1 MYSQEQVAS
10 IHRESDGVLRDLRAL
25 SFRGMDAAQNQANP
39 HARTYL
45 TQGVGRRV
53 QVLQHAMRDVFRLFP
68 PEQTAPLTRENIT
81 AVQINLHAFVIN
93 LAGVFDNWAWAY
105 LYRHNLLQQVGGS
118 LNVGMFKRPTQE
130 VLPAVLRDYLQR
142 DIAQWQAE
150 YVKTYRDTL
159 AHRIPLY
166 IPPAAWTAEDTAEYQ
181 RLEAEKVRLFREE
194 SWDQLDAVWDQQD
207 RIGSACPMFLHEA
220 VAGGNLRPV
229 YLHPQMICDGMTV
242 VAFGQLFYDHWH
254 LHT

>member
-150 YVKTYRDTL
+150 YVKTYIDGRKVGTSSLRFGTNRTESEAL
-159 AHRIPLY
+159 AQCSYMRQ
-166 IPPAAWTAEDTAEYQ
+166 WRAETCG
-181 RLEAEKVRLFREE
+181 RSIFTRR
-194 SWDQLDAVWDQQD
+194 
-207 RIGSACPMFLHEA
+207 
-220 VAGGNLRPV
+220 
-229 YLHPQMICDGMTV
+229 
-242 VAFGQLFYDHWH
+242 
-254 LHT
+254 